1 MNYDKWITH
10 FRRNLE
16 NRPEPDWAAPF
27 SLPESVLKPL
37 RPSFAEYQ
45 LGDGGGP
52 ACLIA
57 GDAEQFRSSS
67 PQMRQIVD
75 LWFAEER
82 EHSRLLGRAVDRIG
96 ARRVEG
102 HWSFTAFLACRRVM
116 GVRAELQVLLLVEI
130 VSTVY
135 YRLIRRH
142 CTDQPLR
149 DMCALILRDEASHIA
164 FHRDRLAAAGVSNWG
179 LGGLLWE
186 GQFRCMALAAAAML
200 WLNHGHCLRTLGARP
215 GEFWREL
222 HRELARFI
230 WRLGRTVQARAHQ
243 PVPTPELIG
252 NACPSSIRASSRRL
266 LPVP

>member
-1 MNYDKWITH
+1 MNHAKWIAH
-10 FRRNLE
+10 FQRNRE

-27 SLPESVLKPL
+27 ALPESVLKSL
-37 RPSFAEYQ
+37 RPSLAEYQ

-57 GDAEQFRSSS
+57 GDAEQFRGSSDA
-67 PQMRQIVD
+67 MRQIVD

-96 ARRVEG
+96 ARRVHE
-102 HWSFTAFLACRRVM
+102 HWSFTAFLACRRAM

-149 DMCALILRDEASHIA
+149 DMCSLILRDEAGHIA
-164 FHRDRLAAAGVSNWG
+164 FHRDRLTGAGVSNWG
-179 LGGLLWE
+179 LGGTLWE
-186 GQFRCMALAAAAML
+186 LQFRLFGLAAAAML
-200 WLNHGHCLRTLGARP
+200 WVTHGRCLQALGARP
-215 GEFWREL
+215 MEFCREI
-222 HRELARFI
+222 HRELSRFL
-230 WRLGRTVQARAHQ
+230 WRLGRTAQARTR
-243 PVPTPELIG
+243 PVMPAAQLVGQT
-252 NACPSSIRASSRRL
+252 
-266 LPVP
+266 V